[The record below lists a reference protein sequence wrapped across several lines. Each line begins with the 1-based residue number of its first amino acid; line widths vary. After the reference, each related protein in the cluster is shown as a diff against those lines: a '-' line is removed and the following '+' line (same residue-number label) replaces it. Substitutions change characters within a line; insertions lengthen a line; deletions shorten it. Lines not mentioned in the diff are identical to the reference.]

1 MQWHNEQQ
9 RYLTHTDKV
18 SSQLSFAFAPQ
29 PDPFLCE
36 FTLCFKF
43 GSHNPKVYKN
53 ASSWYDS
60 FSVARVHLFVC
71 RDANA
76 VDHLPQVA
84 FRQQQVA
91 PPCHLQLTAPT
102 HWGCSSPNCAQLST
116 PALLFLIAPKSNW
129 GCDIAFV
136 ATGWI
141 KTKVQVTI

>member
-9 RYLTHTDKV
+9 RYFTHTDKV

-29 PDPFLCE
+29 PFLCE

-43 GSHNPKVYKN
+43 GSHNPKVYKMPPADMTRSVLRGFTCLSAEMQMRSIICHKLHSGN
-53 ASSWYDS
+53 NRLLHHVISSS
-60 FSVARVHLFVC
+60 QHPPTEVAALLIVR
-71 RDANA
+71 
-76 VDHLPQVA
+76 
-84 FRQQQVA
+84 
-91 PPCHLQLTAPT
+91 
-102 HWGCSSPNCAQLST
+102 LST